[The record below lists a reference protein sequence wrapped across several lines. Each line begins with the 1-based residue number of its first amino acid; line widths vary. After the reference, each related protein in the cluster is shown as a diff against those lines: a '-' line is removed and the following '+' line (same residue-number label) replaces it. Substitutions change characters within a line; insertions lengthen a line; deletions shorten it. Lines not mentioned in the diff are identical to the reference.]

1 MYPRLSYVQAD
12 TDLSYLKS
20 AVLPTLARRNV
31 IKKVHTSV
39 TLTPE
44 ELEARLQNLDKSA
57 RRTANLQ
64 SIQEVFAWKP
74 KAPQAPL
81 KPKPEPEVFGK
92 EVGVGEDWSHLNK
105 RRRRAREASVARD
118 VKWLREL
125 EKVRQEALSEASS

>member
-12 TDLSYLKS
+12 TELSYLKS
-20 AVLPTLARRNV
+20 AVLPALAYNNV
-31 IKKVHTSV
+31 IQKVHTSV

-64 SIQEVFAWKP
+64 SIQEVFAWRP
-74 KAPQAPL
+74 KVQQAPP

-125 EKVRQEALSEASS
+125 EKVREEALQASS